1 MKEIKNITMN
11 VLQMLK
17 ITFEVILVIGFIFF
31 EELIWKKLALPIKN
45 YLATLD
51 IFGKLQ
57 VKIESQNV
65 YTILGLFVS
74 LFVIV
79 ELMGLWATGLFLTG
93 SVIAGVVVYGL
104 KVPLAGFVFWMFSF
118 TKDKLL
124 TIEWFATV
132 YGLIV
137 QLFDWVKATRI
148 YRRVKVQ
155 IYMTKKYFKNATAGS
170 FKDDIKNTYRKMKEV
185 FKKDQVETQK

>member
-31 EELIWKKLALPIKN
+31 EELIWKTLALPIKN
-45 YLATLD
+45 YLSTLN

-57 VKIESQNV
+57 AKIEAQSV

-74 LFVIV
+74 LFVVV

-93 SVIAGVVVYGL
+93 SVIAGVIVYAL
-104 KVPLAGFVFWMFSF
+104 KIPLAGFTFWMFSF
-118 TKDKLL
+118 TKEKLL
-124 TIEWFATV
+124 TIEWFAAV
-132 YGLIV
+132 YKLIT
-137 QLFDWVKATRI
+137 QLFDWVKSTRI
-148 YRRVKVQ
+148 YRRVRVQ
-155 IYMTKKYFKNATAGS
+155 IYSTKKYFKNVSTGS
-170 FKDDIKNTYRKMKEV
+170 FKNDIKEIYIKLKDL
-185 FKKDQVETQK
+185 FKKNQATA